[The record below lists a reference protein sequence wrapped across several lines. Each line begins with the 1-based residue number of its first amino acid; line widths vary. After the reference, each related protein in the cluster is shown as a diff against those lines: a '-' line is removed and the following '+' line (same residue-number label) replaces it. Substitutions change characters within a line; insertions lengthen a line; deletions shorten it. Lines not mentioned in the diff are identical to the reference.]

1 MDPPAFKK
9 ITHLKNAKISKV
21 PPSPL
26 RFDMDIK
33 EYIKKFNN
41 EHKGKVNLLD
51 FSQYTTQYN
60 EFKNKPI
67 SKKDI

>member
-1 MDPPAFKK
+1 MDPPTLKK
-9 ITHLKNAKISKV
+9 ITNLKNAKISKV
-21 PPSPL
+21 PPSSH